1 MRKGRAERGEGG
13 GRWLSLDVSVELSVC
28 RQGGQKRQNQEK
40 EKEFERNK
48 RRKDFFSKYIRNHI
62 REMDENK
69 SRPLTN
75 VSSSGT
81 TQISL
86 HELRIGAD
94 WLRLIFLI

>member
-40 EKEFERNK
+40 EFERNK

-62 REMDENK
+62 REIDENK